1 MKRRYH
7 AALCLPAMTFSYAA
21 SAQQTPVQAEMQQVV
36 IKGPG
41 ETELRRNDTAGRLI
55 VGRNDLERFG
65 DSNLSDVLK
74 RQPGVSVNG
83 SEIRMRGLG
92 AGYTQILINGDPAPG
107 SFTIDSISPD
117 LIERIEI
124 LRTAM
129 ADTSAQ
135 SVAGSI
141 NIILRKPRGEN
152 TRRTGKF
159 SVERLQHRYNPAASL
174 QWSGRLDKMSY
185 SVSASLSRS
194 QVHND
199 PYVDVRSVDLD
210 GVSLRRFDQPEDM
223 DVRRA
228 SLTPRVELT
237 LGNGDVLS
245 WQGLFNIQSWRAAGT
260 SSETTLIGEPTD
272 FPESNWKNAFRTSL
286 AKSDL
291 GWSHRFEGARKLT
304 LKAGVEI
311 NDRDGDYLFRGI
323 NPAGVPRLDRAVD
336 SGFNERRGTTSGK
349 YLTPLFTNHDM
360 AFGWDAAVTR
370 RRESRLQ
377 QDSEPQSAPYYKL
390 DQDYTGTV
398 GRLAL
403 YAQDEWSLTE
413 RLQVYLGMRWEGL
426 NTRTTGR
433 DFAGDSTQSRVWS
446 PVAQMLWKLPNRE
459 RDQVRASLSRTYKT
473 PEPRDLVPR
482 RYTTNNDN
490 GPTNPDV
497 QGNPLLRP
505 ELAWGLD
512 LAYESYFGREGVAS
526 ISAYGRRIRDV
537 MLQELSVDNGKWIS
551 TPVNGGGAR
560 VYGIELD
567 TKIPVAAFRPD
578 WPTMDLRANV
588 GRNWSRVDD
597 LPGPD
602 NRLAAQAPLS
612 ANLGADLRFKSSITA
627 GINLHVVRGNVA
639 RLTPALTTVT
649 GIRREIDT
657 YIAWNAWRGQWR
669 LSASDLLHQTRL
681 NGQVYND
688 GTGVNERMTF
698 TPRQAV
704 VRLQYEASL

>member
-7 AALCLPAMTFSYAA
+7 AALCLPAITFSYA
-21 SAQQTPVQAEMQQVV
+21 SCAQQTEVQPEIQRVE

-41 ETELRRNDTAGRLI
+41 ATELRRNDTAGRLI
-55 VGRNDLERFG
+55 VGRDDLQRFG
-65 DSNLSDVLK
+65 DNNLSDVLK
-74 RQPGVSVNG
+74 RQPGLSVSGN
-83 SEIRMRGLG
+83 EIRMRGLG

-107 SFTIDSISPD
+107 GFTIDSIAPD

-124 LRTAM
+124 LRSAM

-141 NIILRKPRGEN
+141 NIILRKPPGQQ
-152 TRRTGKF
+152 TRRTAKL

-174 QWSGRLDKMSY
+174 QWSGRHDKTSY
-185 SVSASLSRS
+185 SVAASLSRS

-199 PYVDVRSVDLD
+199 PYVDERTVDED
-210 GVSLRRFDQPEDM
+210 GLALRRFYQPEDM

-245 WQGLFNIQSWRAAGT
+245 WQGLFNVQRWRASGS
-260 SSETTLIGEPTD
+260 SSETTFVGDPTAS
-272 FPESNWKNAFRTSL
+272 PTSNWRNVFHTSL

-291 GWSHRFEGARKLT
+291 GWSHRFDGAARLSV
-304 LKAGVEI
+304 KAGVEV
-311 NDRDGDYLFRGI
+311 NDRDGDYMFRGI
-323 NPAGVPRLDRAVD
+323 DKAGIPWLDRAVA
-336 SGFNERRGTTSGK
+336 SGFNERRATTTGK
-349 YLTPLFTNHDM
+349 YVTPLFANHDM

-377 QDSEPQSAPYYKL
+377 QDSAPQAAPYYTL

-413 RLQVYLGMRWEGL
+413 RLQVYLGLRWEGL
-426 NTRTTGR
+426 DTRTTGR
-433 DFAGDSTQSRVWS
+433 DFSGGSTMSRVWS
-446 PVAQMLWKLPNRE
+446 PVAQMVWKLPDHE
-459 RDQVRASLSRTYKT
+459 RDQVRAALSRTYKA
-473 PEPRDLVPR
+473 PQPRDLVPR

-512 LAYESYFGREGVAS
+512 LAYESYFGRDGVVS

-537 MLQELSVDNGKWIS
+537 MLQQLWVENGKWIS

-560 VYGIELD
+560 VHGIEFD
-567 TKIPVAAFRPD
+567 AKIPVAAFRPG
-578 WPTMDLRANV
+578 WPAMDLRANL
-588 GRNWSRVDD
+588 GRNWSRVDN
-597 LPGPD
+597 LPAPD

-612 ANLGADLRFKSSITA
+612 ANLGADLRFESSVTA
-627 GINLHVVRGNVA
+627 GVNLHVVSGNVA
-639 RLTPALTTVT
+639 RLTPALTTQT
-649 GIRREIDT
+649 AILRELDT
-657 YIAWNAWRGQWR
+657 YVAWNAWRGQWR
-669 LSASDLLHQTRL
+669 LSASDMLHQTRRDGQRFDDGNTL
-681 NGQVYND
+681 ND
-688 GTGVNERMTF
+688 RMTF
-698 TPRQAV
+698 MPRQAV